1 MSTTTKKKFKCDYA
15 GCKKVC
21 KSAQGLISHKKTHS
35 TVRYRLEREEN
46 VDFNIETDEQAREIC
61 AHLAQLES
69 TMGWLYLKKMLQASM
84 AVIERQIIMK
94 KSIEDEPLTEDEV
107 DSLRKSY
114 LAYEELVNKPAQL
127 IENIT
132 RGNIPTMPQYDPY
145 ARTVRKDTENY
156 AGVMDDGYG
165 DEVE

>member
-1 MSTTTKKKFKCDYA
+1 MSTTTKKKFKCDYE

-21 KSAQGLISHKKTHS
+21 KSAQGLASHKKTHS
-35 TVRYRLEREEN
+35 RVRHRLEREEN
-46 VDFNIETDEQAREIC
+46 VDFNIETDEQAKEIC

-84 AVIERQIIMK
+84 TVIERQIIMK
-94 KSIEDEPLTEDEV
+94 KTIEGEPLTEDEV
-107 DSLRKSY
+107 DTLRKSY

-132 RGNIPTMPQYDPY
+132 KGSTPTMPQYDPY
-145 ARTVRKDTENY
+145 ARVLRKDTENY
-156 AGVMDDGYG
+156 AGVMDDGIE
-165 DEVE
+165 DEI